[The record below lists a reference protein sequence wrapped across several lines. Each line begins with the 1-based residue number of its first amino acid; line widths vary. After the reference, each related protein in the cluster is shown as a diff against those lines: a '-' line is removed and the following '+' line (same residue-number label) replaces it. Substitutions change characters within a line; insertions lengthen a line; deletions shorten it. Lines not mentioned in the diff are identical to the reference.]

1 MSVSRRKIGAPPS
14 YVANGQNAGGDFS
27 GLWLGLVGHQ
37 PTHQLPFGD
46 GKQENAQGGGGK
58 RLNNHPSS
66 CRRQGTGHVFS
77 GWHFGPKTAFR
88 HQSFTSTH
96 LCCQD
101 NGGGWRVNFHDHFC
115 IFENSSFQ
123 IESNSQKGK
132 FTLKYPYHPFRVIY
146 RRAEVRLED
155 WVYAQI
161 LCRPPS
167 SPKKPQQPQFWG
179 VGSQSNRWTLRVNS
193 LENLVLLHPKW
204 TSKVVHWIENLNLYI
219 TQKIDLSIT
228 SLFHG
233 FQEQGGYLKH
243 IFRNC

>member
-1 MSVSRRKIGAPPS
+1 MTCKFSRSFLHI
-14 YVANGQNAGGDFS
+14 
-27 GLWLGLVGHQ
+27 WE
-37 PTHQLPFGD
+37 LP
-46 GKQENAQGGGGK
+46 
-58 RLNNHPSS
+58 
-66 CRRQGTGHVFS
+66 
-77 GWHFGPKTAFR
+77 
-88 HQSFTSTH
+88 
-96 LCCQD
+96 
-101 NGGGWRVNFHDHFC
+101 
-115 IFENSSFQ
+115 FQ
-123 IESNSQKGK
+123 IERNSQKGK

-219 TQKIDLSIT
+219 TQKIGLSIT
-228 SLFHG
+228 SLFMVSRNR
-233 FQEQGGYLKH
+233 GGIGNIFSGIVRRYFSGIELLFMRVRKKHFLK
-243 IFRNC
+243 